1 MFKKFKIKDI
11 VFLAIIS
18 TLLLIASGAIMP
30 IVMFTNKFALRQVLA
45 SPIFAIFTV
54 IALKKVPKI
63 GAVSII
69 GILTGSFL
77 LLMSPIMFFNNI
89 VGAIIT
95 EILVIILFKNYSSN
109 RSILFAASIYMPIT
123 VPISLI
129 YAVAMEGVS
138 IMEKIKNPL
147 TTVVYTVISLIL
159 GVLGAKLGLKIAE
172 ELQKA
177 GKLKAD
183 E

>member
-1 MFKKFKIKDI
+1 MFKRFKMKDI

-18 TLLLIASGAIMP
+18 TLLLIASGVIMP

-63 GAVSII
+63 GSITII

-95 EILVIILFKNYSSN
+95 EILIVILFRNYNSN
-109 RSILFAASIYMPIT
+109 KSILFAASVYMPIT
-123 VPISLI
+123 VPVSLI
-129 YAVAMEGVS
+129 YAVTMEGSS
-138 IMEKIKNPL
+138 ILEKIKNP
-147 TTVVYTVISLIL
+147 TTAIVYTVISLIL
-159 GVLGAKLGLKIAE
+159 GIIGAKLGMKIAG

-177 GKLKAD
+177 GKLQVNR
-183 E
+183 